1 MKRSYLGV
9 ILLCAILFI
18 NIVMMQ
24 MAVHQYFFENYVA
37 TLIYVGI
44 NILLFPVAILVYW
57 SERNK
62 GGRRQ
67 S

>member
-24 MAVHQYFFENYVA
+24 MAVHQYFYENYVA
-37 TLIYVGI
+37 TLIYVGVT
-44 NILLFPVAILVYW
+44 ILLFPVALLVYKN
-57 SERNK
+57 EKNK
-62 GGRRQ
+62 GGSRKL
-67 S
+67 